1 MKKVLPLLNAALAFV
16 ACVAFALC
24 IGHYCGAEGA
34 ALAAFVP
41 LLPLNPMS
49 RRPMINRAIRL
60 GDGTWGEGGEVLHYP
75 VYDRMRMLNSLA
87 VNARSLFKT
96 AVGQQREGVTL
107 TYADTNIEKS
117 ESIPSSQKWTFWK
130 LSVFY
135 MAEETRTDA
144 EIISILNYF
153 RTTTIRCI
161 INSKDDMFR
170 LPLWKFMG
178 SPQLVS
184 APAVTVNSRY
194 PQALFSSCWELKVP
208 IVLQSLTDW
217 ELRVEPLVASA
228 AGLDNDFIGFEFD
241 GERARKD

>member
-1 MKKVLPLLNAALAFV
+1 MKKAFPIVFAVLAFM
-16 ACVAFALC
+16 ACIAFTVYV
-24 IGHYCGAEGA
+24 GHLSPEGLG
-34 ALAAFVP
+34 LAMFAP
-41 LLPLNPMS
+41 MLPRGIFS
-49 RRPMINRAIRL
+49 GRPSINRAIQL
-60 GDGTWGEGGEVLHYP
+60 ADGTWGMGGEVLHYP
-75 VYDRMRMLNSLA
+75 IYDRLRMS
-87 VNARSLFKT
+87 NAQGVAAQSLFKT
-96 AVGQQREGVTL
+96 AVGMPRNAVNL

-130 LSVFY
+130 LTVQY
-135 MAEETRTDA
+135 IAEETRTDA
-144 EIISILNYF
+144 EIIAILDF
-153 RTTTIRCI
+153 VRRTTIRCI

-170 LPLWKFMG
+170 LPLWKFFG

-184 APAVTVNSRY
+184 APAVTVNSRF
-194 PQALFSSCWELKVP
+194 PQALFTGSWELKVP